1 MSEIEEL
8 EDHLNNKLTIMT
20 SGVINLYLKYDNNA
34 KNYNP
39 DKGKFNPSIY
49 GYSLREFDFQPQIGL
64 LLIKDNR
71 NKIIEKKIKYD
82 LIKRISL
89 DAESVKLVEEIES
102 KNYSNER
109 EKNKNPNSKKKIK
122 FFVILRRG
130 NLDLVAK
137 EYNDYKRFA
146 DIINSIV
153 IHK

>member
-1 MSEIEEL
+1 
-8 EDHLNNKLTIMT
+8 MT
-20 SGVINLYLKYDNNA
+20 CGVINVYLKYDNNT

-39 DKGKFNPSIY
+39 EKDKFSPSIF
-49 GYSLREFDFQPQIGL
+49 GYSLREFEFIPQNSI
-64 LLIKDNR
+64 LLIKDMR

-82 LIKRISL
+82 FIKRISL
-89 DAESVKLVEEIES
+89 DSDSVKLVEEIES
-102 KNYSNER
+102 KYYKDER
-109 EKNKNPNSKKKIK
+109 EKNKDPNRKKKIK
-122 FFVILRRG
+122 FFVTLRRS